1 MAPKQNSKKHS
12 GGKKRSRCM
21 NGGMTTGQWGVSAYG
36 ASDSQQAVGN
46 GSNVIRMH
54 DPNSVVAAPQMKG
67 GRRRRYRGG
76 ADQVD
81 GAAPGIMDQL
91 TGAYNKATEYAT
103 KYATGIAGLT
113 GPATASADNNASAAP
128 AQEPVASA
136 DNNATVTEE
145 AATVTEEAAPEPVVT
160 EVTGGKSKRKS
171 ATKRRKSHKKKGK
184 SSKKRAHKR
193 H

>member
-1 MAPKQNSKKHS
+1 
-12 GGKKRSRCM
+12 M
-21 NGGMTTGQWGVSAYG
+21 NGGMTTGEWGTKAYG
-36 ASDSQQAVGN
+36 GSDSQQAVGN

-76 ADQVD
+76 ADPVD
-81 GAAPGIMDQL
+81 VAAAAPAGFFADL
-91 TGAYNKATEYAT
+91 TGAYDKATEYAT
-103 KYATGIAGLT
+103 GIAAGLT
-113 GPATASADNNASAAP
+113 GPATDSAA
-128 AQEPVASA
+128 A
-136 DNNATVTEE
+136 DNNATVATVTKDAPVTEEASVTEE
-145 AATVTEEAAPEPVVT
+145 AATEPVVTKVT
-160 EVTGGKSKRKS
+160 EVTGGKGKRKS